1 MTKYYFI
8 KNGKKQGPFSKEE
21 LSRQPISAKT
31 LVWFHP
37 LDDWTLLS
45 DLPELSDI
53 DRMAVNEKKEKS
65 INVWAVMIGL
75 SILISIV
82 QFWPSSGS
90 KGSDPKPVANSA
102 PPSDVYRQISSSA
115 IDSDI
120 DFDMYVEKFYRD
132 TFFMDIYPPK
142 SKTIIIKL
150 APLDEI
156 SGLTHYHG
164 ISFGSDD
171 DTKIE
176 IYINPTTWEK
186 FNKPMRYALMYHELA
201 HDVLNLGHLKL
212 AESNAVKQLMAPT
225 VADGSFTMDEFIESY
240 KALFT
245 NFKIENP

>member
-1 MTKYYFI
+1 M
-8 KNGKKQGPFSKEE
+8 
-21 LSRQPISAKT
+21 
-31 LVWFHP
+31 
-37 LDDWTLLS
+37 
-45 DLPELSDI
+45 
-53 DRMAVNEKKEKS
+53 
-65 INVWAVMIGL
+65 
-75 SILISIV
+75 
-82 QFWPSSGS
+82 
-90 KGSDPKPVANSA
+90 
-102 PPSDVYRQISSSA
+102 
-115 IDSDI
+115 
-120 DFDMYVEKFYRD
+120 
-132 TFFMDIYPPK
+132 
-142 SKTIIIKL
+142 
-150 APLDEI
+150 DEI

>member
-21 LSRQPISAKT
+21 LSRQLISAKT
-31 LVWFHP
+31 LIWFHP
-37 LDDWTLLS
+37 LDDWTRLS
-45 DLPELSDI
+45 DIPELSDI
-53 DRMAVNEKKEKS
+53 DLMAVNKKDKKS
-65 INVWAVMIGL
+65 INVWALMIGM
-75 SILISIV
+75 SILISIF
-82 QFWPSSGS
+82 QFWPSSGNKGPYS
-90 KGSDPKPVANSA
+90 KPDANSA
-102 PPSDVYRQISSSA
+102 ASPDAYRQISSSA

-120 DFDMYVEKFYRD
+120 DFEMYVEKFYRD
-132 TFFMDIYPPK
+132 AFFMGIYPPK
-142 SKTIIIKL
+142 PKTTIIKL

-176 IYINPTTWEK
+176 VYINPTTWEK

-212 AESNAVKQLMAPT
+212 AESNTVKQLLAPS

-240 KALFT
+240 KALFAEYK
-245 NFKIENP
+245 FENP

>member
-53 DRMAVNEKKEKS
+53 DRMAANEKKEKS

-142 SKTIIIKL
+142 PKTIIIKL

-225 VADGSFTMDEFIESY
+225 VADGNFTMDEFIESY